1 MLATE
6 TRRIIKDSAI
16 IFMVL
21 AAIFAGIVI
30 SDQDI
35 YLAPAL
41 EIFLL
46 LYASFTGWSMFERER
61 QENAGEYMLSLP
73 LSRSR
78 LLLLKFLPRLLSM
91 ALILLIYLRLHQ
103 SWQLPSF
110 LSPFD
115 FSILYAGF
123 FLLSIAFSI
132 SFKNFISA
140 FFTTCLLSIGQ
151 VLLIKLLD
159 NSREIGQIIQQASLA
174 ILVYPL
180 LFFILFQRY
189 DIKPASTFN
198 KKFFPGLLAATG
210 LIAGFIFY
218 QAPAV
223 WKNHNLTKTGLILKN
238 SCGRSEI
245 DLESGRR
252 RIPSCLIV
260 LRESK
265 DGNNLYCMTRK
276 LNGNSRCIETS
287 VVALDPENR
296 RFADPLPDPG
306 WLDHLQRTLRRIRQ
320 HSQRYLFSF
329 LQKPQSKKAMILE
342 MDAGKVKTFPIRGDF
357 YDQRISYVLHLAGE
371 PRQLII
377 FSEPRLYRLHLSGR
391 VDELA
396 MTNSLGVWQ
405 DKLLLFESSGVNLYR
420 VGEQLIPLQQ
430 RKGNYKKSP
439 RRLGG
444 YESRG
449 VIYHAERSYFWLD
462 MEQEK
467 EDKLALQSQS
477 PPYTYQQSGDHFY
490 VVFVNDTV
498 FTIRDLRP
506 GKQVETQWDPGF
518 KPAAIRISPFG
529 ILAFRDQKYKVYPFK
544 N

>member
-6 TRRIIKDSAI
+6 TKRIFKDGVI

-21 AAIFAGIVI
+21 AAIFAGIVA
-30 SDQDI
+30 SDQDV

-78 LLLLKFLPRLLSM
+78 LLLLKFLPRLLSVS
-91 ALILLIYLRLHQ
+91 LTFLIYLRLHQ

-115 FSILYAGF
+115 FSLLYAGF

-140 FFTTCLLSIGQ
+140 FFITCLLSIGQ
-151 VLLIKLLD
+151 ILLIKLLD
-159 NSREIGQIIQQASLA
+159 NSREIGQIILQANLTV
-174 ILVYPL
+174 LVFP
-180 LFFILFQRY
+180 LFFFFLFQRY
-189 DIKPASTFN
+189 DIKPVSTFN

-218 QAPAV
+218 QAPAN
-223 WKNHNLTKTGLILKN
+223 WKNLTLTPTGLILKN
-238 SCGRSEI
+238 SCVRSEI
-245 DLESGRR
+245 TLERGRK
-252 RIPSCLIV
+252 RIPGCLTM
-260 LRESK
+260 LRESE
-265 DGNNLYCMTRK
+265 DGNTLYCMTRK
-276 LNGNSRCIETS
+276 LDVNSRCIETS
-287 VVALDPENR
+287 IVALDLKTGDLQTLYRIP
-296 RFADPLPDPG
+296 PG
-306 WLDHLQRTLRRIRQ
+306 WTIYEGHYGEFGSIRNGTY
-320 HSQRYLFSF
+320 SLF
-329 LQKPQSKKAMILE
+329 LQKPKSKKAMILE
-342 MDAGKVKTFPIRGDF
+342 IDAGKVKTFPIRGDF
-357 YDQRISYVLHLAGE
+357 YDSRISYVLHLAGE
-371 PRQLII
+371 PRQLVI
-377 FSEPRLYRLHLSGR
+377 FSEPRLYRLHVSGQ
-391 VDELA
+391 VEELA
-396 MTNSLGVWQ
+396 KTNSLDVWQ
-405 DKLLLFESSGVNLYR
+405 DKILLFESSGVNLYR
-420 VGEQLIPLQQ
+420 VGEQLIPLLQ

-444 YESRG
+444 YESPG
-449 VIYHAERSYFWLD
+449 VIYRTDRSYFWLD
-462 MEQEK
+462 MKQQKEEK
-467 EDKLALQSQS
+467 LELKS

-490 VVFVNDTV
+490 VVFVNGTV
-498 FTIRDLRP
+498 FTIRDMRT
-506 GKQVETQWDPGF
+506 GKQNEMVWDPGF

-529 ILAFRDQKYKVYPFK
+529 MLVFRDQKYKVYPFK